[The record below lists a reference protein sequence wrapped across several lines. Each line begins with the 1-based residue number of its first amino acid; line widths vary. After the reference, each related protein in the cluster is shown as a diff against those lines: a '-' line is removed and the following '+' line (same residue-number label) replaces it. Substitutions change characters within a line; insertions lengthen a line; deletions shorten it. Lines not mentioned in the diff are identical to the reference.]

1 MMMSVHYQEEKITP
15 EKGFGKVKI
24 PCFFNTNAYDTMAR
38 FLQSSSPYFGK
49 RKKEIIIRVF
59 VVSSLFHQ
67 DYG

>member
-1 MMMSVHYQEEKITP
+1 MQD
-15 EKGFGKVKI
+15 
-24 PCFFNTNAYDTMAR
+24 DTLAR